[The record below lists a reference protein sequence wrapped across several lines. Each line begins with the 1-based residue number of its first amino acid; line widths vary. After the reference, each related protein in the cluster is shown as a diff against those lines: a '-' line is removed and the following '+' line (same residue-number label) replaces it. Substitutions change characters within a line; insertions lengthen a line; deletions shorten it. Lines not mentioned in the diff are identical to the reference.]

1 MSDTDAIKVDSIDQA
16 EKIILEH
23 VNNGENYRDIAQIAF
38 DVNGTTKRF
47 NPSQIS
53 KIKAKNEENQA
64 QNARDPDK
72 SLVFKMFKAGKSI
85 TDVVIET
92 KLEFDYVTKAHKEFL
107 ESEDKVM
114 IPKWFFDDAMFLAG
128 YPGYSQTL
136 ENATK
141 VMYELMDA
149 DQMLQSIFSNCT
161 VYGGSWD
168 WEVDEPVE
176 VAKKN
181 LSVAWH
187 HERCG

>member
-1 MSDTDAIKVDSIDQA
+1 MSDTDAIKVDSIEQA

-23 VNNGENYRDIAQIAF
+23 VNNGKNYRDIAQIAF
-38 DVNGTTKRF
+38 DVNGTVKRF

-64 QNARDPDK
+64 QNAHDSDK

-92 KLEFDYVTKAHKEFL
+92 GLNYEYVKKAHEEFL

-114 IPKWFFDDAMFLAG
+114 VPKWFYEEAIGLAS
-128 YPGYSQTL
+128 YPGYSRTF
-136 ENATK
+136 ENAKK
-141 VMYELMDA
+141 VMDELMEA
-149 DQMLQSIFSNCT
+149 DQMLLDIFSNCT
-161 VYGGSWD
+161 ECGQALDYEKESII
-168 WEVDEPVE
+168 

-181 LSVAWH
+181 LRVAWH
-187 HERCG
+187 HEDCS